1 MDLDAIENRA
11 NAATEGPWEYDG
23 RTLWGRDDIGR
34 IKAVTPEDRVFTAA
48 ARTDVPDL
56 VARVRELE
64 AENGKL
70 RDDLETAAGNNGHIV
85 ISTEDSARAIRI
97 RESIAAESMR
107 DRAAQVAYM
116 HAPVNGAE
124 QAMSAVRA
132 LPLFPEEDE

>member
-1 MDLDAIENRA
+1 MDLDVIEQRA

-64 AENGKL
+64 AENEKL
-70 RDDLETAAGNNGHIV
+70 RDDLGKLHMPLSTDWGWETVCSECG
-85 ISTEDSARAIRI
+85 EDYPCPTMKLV
-97 RESIAAESMR
+97 E
-107 DRAAQVAYM
+107 
-116 HAPVNGAE
+116 
-124 QAMSAVRA
+124 
-132 LPLFPEEDE
+132 